1 MCNEHSVTRLSTQDV
16 KHSGP
21 GHIPKPLCHVPNI
34 VKPVNDRISPAT
46 QASYEV
52 AHPKSEENLM
62 LNDDKLRELAL
73 TLLLVERAQMEDE
86 LGIREKCAPTRTR
99 RSPAKPD

>member
-1 MCNEHSVTRLSTQDV
+1 
-16 KHSGP
+16 
-21 GHIPKPLCHVPNI
+21 
-34 VKPVNDRISPAT
+34 
-46 QASYEV
+46 
-52 AHPKSEENLM
+52 M